1 MIKKRKNEF
10 KAEHQEPQLNLL
22 LKRRKTLRCHNFPF
36 SNYEWVVSLFLFFY
50 FFFFS
55 LRQCVHEDTE
65 SRAARGCFIIRKCL
79 FLRLLT
85 SAWKKKNNLAKLKK
99 KKTQLTAEAQNS
111 INSEVGSL
119 ALFYHHYKRHNKK
132 DRVLN
137 LTRVLWKVLLG
148 RTNTSSLKT
157 LHH

>member
-85 SAWKKKNNLAKLKK
+85 SAWKKKKQPCKAEEKK
-99 KKTQLTAEAQNS
+99 KPNSLLKHKTQLIQRS
-111 INSEVGSL
+111 VHSL
-119 ALFYHHYKRHNKK
+119 YFTTIIKGTIKR
-132 DRVLN
+132 
-137 LTRVLWKVLLG
+137 TG
-148 RTNTSSLKT
+148 C
-157 LHH
+157 